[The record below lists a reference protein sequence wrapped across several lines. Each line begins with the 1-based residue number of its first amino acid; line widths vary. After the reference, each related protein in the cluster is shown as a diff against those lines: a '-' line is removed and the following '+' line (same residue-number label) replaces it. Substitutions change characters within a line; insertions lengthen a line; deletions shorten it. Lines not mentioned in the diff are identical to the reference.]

1 MSEQSPFFDDNN
13 SQEPAII
20 ETRELTKVY
29 RTPAS
34 EVVVFDRVQ
43 LAIPKGRLIAVI
55 GPSGAG
61 KSTLLHLL
69 GGLDEPTSGS
79 VLFKG
84 REIFKMSSADL
95 ARFRNRHVGF
105 VFQFHHLLP
114 EFTAAENAM
123 MPRLIRG
130 EGRTGVIDDAKRI
143 LDRVG
148 LSHRLEHKVG
158 ELSGGEQQRVAI
170 ARALI
175 GDPELLLADEPTG
188 NLDYRTADSIF
199 QMIRELHAEKA
210 LTSVLVTHNEKLAV
224 QCDEVWQLEGGAL
237 THLGE

>member
-1 MSEQSPFFDDNN
+1 VGFDTVGLIV
-13 SQEPAII
+13 QAQ
-20 ETRELTKVY
+20 ELTKVY

-34 EVVVFDRVQ
+34 EVAVFEGLNLDVE
-43 LAIPKGRLIAVI
+43 KGRLIAVI

-69 GGLDEPTSGS
+69 GGLDAPTRGR

-84 REIFKMSSADL
+84 ENLFEMNSRAL
-95 ARFRNRHVGF
+95 ARFRNHHVGF

-114 EFTAAENAM
+114 EFTAVENTM

-130 EGRTGVIDDAKRI
+130 SEKSSTALEAKSI
-143 LDRVG
+143 LERVG
-148 LSHRLEHKVG
+148 LGHRLDHKVG

-170 ARALI
+170 ARALV
-175 GDPELLLADEPTG
+175 GGPELFLADEPTG
-188 NLDYRTADSIF
+188 NLDHRTGDTIF
-199 QMIRELHAEKA
+199 QMIRQLHAEKE

-224 QCDEVWQLEGGAL
+224 QCDEVWELDSGRLRPAREGSDQAS
-237 THLGE
+237 

>member
-1 MSEQSPFFDDNN
+1 MSDPDGSSGQPV
-13 SQEPAII
+13 I
-20 ETRELTKVY
+20 ETRELTKIY
-29 RTPAS
+29 RTATS
-34 EVVVFDRVQ
+34 EVVVFDGVN
-43 LAIPKGRLIAVI
+43 LVIPKGRLIAVI

-69 GGLDEPTSGS
+69 GGLDEPTQGE

-84 REIFKMSSADL
+84 QEIFKMNSTDL

-114 EFTAAENAM
+114 EFTAMENAM

-130 EGRTGVIDDAKRI
+130 DGKTATEPDAKR
-143 LDRVG
+143 LLERVG
-148 LSHRLEHKVG
+148 LSHRLDHKVG

-175 GDPELLLADEPTG
+175 GCPELLLADEPTG
-188 NLDYRTADSIF
+188 NLDFRTADSIF
-199 QMIRELHAEKA
+199 RMIRELHAERG
-210 LTSVLVTHNEKLAV
+210 LTSLLVTHNEKLAV

-237 THLGE
+237 AQHRE